1 MYVGR
6 MRPSAFLCLY
16 TLCNSNRV
24 VPARALPVTGGD
36 AAMRGHP
43 GVEYVALGIFLT
55 VDGMLWRDALRVPP
69 RRRGQVAAA
78 IVGLVLVDGT
88 LLDLLV
94 PF

>member
-1 MYVGR
+1 
-6 MRPSAFLCLY
+6 
-16 TLCNSNRV
+16 
-24 VPARALPVTGGD
+24 
-36 AAMRGHP
+36 MRGHP

-69 RRRGQVAAA
+69 TRRRGQVAAA
-78 IVGLVLVDGT
+78 ILGLVLVVGT